1 MAVFQIYPQFLS
13 LSHTW
18 NCILKH
24 SLWFIYPAPW
34 QSLDMMW
41 RYVACWS
48 VGVRRDQ
55 EMYFESLVLRSF
67 KLYQEAKQPSA
78 VLMSDYSYRG
88 RKFVF
93 KYPECLNHMIWYPG
107 YWRRLPTLDSH
118 PQGHLVLPANCVY
131 PLQSQVG
138 SFKGKAKQY
147 KSDLLFS
154 LSISCSQVSIVL

>member
-1 MAVFQIYPQFLS
+1 M
-13 LSHTW
+13 
-18 NCILKH
+18 
-24 SLWFIYPAPW
+24 
-34 QSLDMMW
+34 
-41 RYVACWS
+41 
-48 VGVRRDQ
+48 RRDQ

-78 VLMSDYSYRG
+78 VLMSDYSYIDSVTRASLRG

-93 KYPECLNHMIWYPG
+93 KYPGSYDMI
-107 YWRRLPTLDSH
+107 YWILANTANIALTSSRP
-118 PQGHLVLPANCVY
+118 LVLPANCVY

-154 LSISCSQVSIVL
+154 LSLYILQSTVKLV